1 MNGGRR
7 EVRVEGHR
15 LIRAPLQRVWQL
27 LSRLESYPRYASL
40 WLTADL
46 LERSQRSAL
55 VEFRGFFGGLPVTS
69 VQRVVMRP
77 PGRIEFRQVRGTLR
91 ALSGVYALKDVEGE
105 TDLTVRMAADAGI
118 VFFSEESVQ
127 QILVAHIDRMLTRI
141 KASAERD
148 LARAIVRRS
157 PASGEG
163 GTAAAALS
171 ARGDAA
177 LPAEEEEEAG
187 PGQEGEPPPPAGPPP
202 VMAGQP
208 PQSTALPATAPG
220 ERRRRRRWRRRRGH
234 LRAGGDE
241 PQGS

>member
-46 LERSQRSAL
+46 LERSQTSAL

-91 ALSGVYALKDVEGE
+91 ALSGTCTLRDVEGE
-105 TDLTVRMAADAGI
+105 TELTVQMAADAGI
-118 VFFSEESVQ
+118 VFFSEASVQ
-127 QILVAHIDRMLTRI
+127 QILVAHIDRMLTKI

-148 LARAIVRRS
+148 LVRATVRRS
-157 PASGEG
+157 PASGEA

-171 ARGDAA
+171 ARVGAA
-177 LPAEEEEEAG
+177 LAPEDEEEAG
-187 PGQEGEPPPPAGPPP
+187 PGQEGEPPAPDGPPS
-202 VMAGQP
+202 VMAGEP
-208 PQSTALPATAPG
+208 PRSATLPAPAPG
-220 ERRRRRRWRRRRGH
+220 GRRRRRRRRRRG
-234 LRAGGDE
+234 RPPAGGGE